1 MRIVHILPH
10 PPVDAFEGHNSRHA
24 ALKEQIPDLE
34 LRWCDVRGRQP
45 EDEDWDIALV
55 ESGAHAPANGR
66 AIHLA
71 KALSFPLSCD
81 LMIPI
86 GPYEGLLGS
95 VGPLIRQAPEVSRDI
110 DLLLCAT
117 STHGEWWRGMPGKRG
132 GWGLMPR
139 ANVVVCAGG
148 VTLYEALW
156 AGCRVVCVP
165 QSDEEKV
172 RLIHA
177 TRAGEAVVT
186 MTEGFE
192 EAVSRVRGM
201 VPLGRRP
208 SGVTEAVAMIMAPNE

>member
-1 MRIVHILPH
+1 
-10 PPVDAFEGHNSRHA
+10 
-24 ALKEQIPDLE
+24 
-34 LRWCDVRGRQP
+34 
-45 EDEDWDIALV
+45 
-55 ESGAHAPANGR
+55 
-66 AIHLA
+66 
-71 KALSFPLSCD
+71 
-81 LMIPI
+81 
-86 GPYEGLLGS
+86 
-95 VGPLIRQAPEVSRDI
+95 
-110 DLLLCAT
+110 
-117 STHGEWWRGMPGKRG
+117 
-132 GWGLMPR
+132 MPR

-148 VTLYEALW
+148 VNSLYEALW